1 MSAFL
6 AMGGYAV
13 WVWSS
18 YAVALSVL
26 AAVGVHAALSARARR
41 RELDALRAR
50 LSSPRGPGAA

>member
-13 WVWSS
+13 WVWSA
-18 YAVALSVL
+18 YAVALAVL

-50 LSSPRGPGAA
+50 LSRAGRAA